1 MPTAVTSQRLAHLSP
16 ETAKPGELRLL
27 MALADPSYAAAVE
40 RHCRAHRIVIAASVQ
55 AAAPAVYAAGTAKP
69 DVCLIDRDMSEWTRA
84 ASEIRARVP
93 QTKIVL
99 IGDGSSDDVLL
110 EAIRT
115 GIEGYLFKDMNLER
129 LPLAL
134 LDVKSGNAALPRNVA
149 ARVLAVMRQ
158 SAPNWR
164 SVAADGPRGRL
175 TQREWE
181 VLELLAQG
189 LTTYEVAERLVLTAG
204 AVRSHISSAVRK
216 LGAANRV
223 EAVRLVGR
231 NAA

>member
-1 MPTAVTSQRLAHLSP
+1 MPTATRSGRPTPLLPDAP
-16 ETAKPGELRLL
+16 TPGALRLL
-27 MALADPSYAAAVE
+27 LALADPAFAAAVE
-40 RHCRAHRIVIAASVQ
+40 RHCRPHDVVVTASVRG
-55 AAAPAVYAAGTAKP
+55 AAPAVYAAAAAQP
-69 DVCLIDRDMSEWTRA
+69 DVCLIDRDMSEWARA
-84 ASEIRARVP
+84 ASELRARVP
-93 QTKIVL
+93 RTKIVL
-99 IGDGSSDDVLL
+99 IGNGSSDDVLL

-134 LDVKSGNAALPRNVA
+134 LDVSAGKAALPRNVA
-149 ARVLAVMRQ
+149 ARVLAAMRQ
-158 SAPNWR
+158 SGPSWR
-164 SVAADGPRGRL
+164 SVPASGPRGRL

-181 VLELLAQG
+181 VLELLAQE

-216 LGAANRV
+216 LGAANRL

-231 NAA
+231 DAA

>member
-1 MPTAVTSQRLAHLSP
+1 LPDKATTR
-16 ETAKPGELRLL
+16 EIKLL
-27 MALADPSYAAAVE
+27 VALADPAFAAVVE
-40 RHCRAHRIVIAASVQ
+40 RHCRAHGLVIAASVR
-55 AAAPAVYAAGTAKP
+55 AAAPAVYAATTAQP
-69 DVCLIDRDMSEWTRA
+69 DVCLIDRDMSEATRA
-84 ASEIRARVP
+84 AWEIRARVP

-99 IGDGSSDDVLL
+99 IGEGSSDEVLL
-110 EAIRT
+110 EAIRS

-134 LDVKSGNAALPRNVA
+134 VDVTAGKAALPRNVA
-149 ARVLAVMRQ
+149 ARLLAVMRQ
-158 SAPNWR
+158 SGPNWR
-164 SVAADGPRGRL
+164 GVVADGPRGRL

-181 VLELLAQG
+181 ILELLGQG

-216 LGAANRV
+216 LGAANRL

-231 NAA
+231 DAA